1 MKFVRSLQNE
11 IVISFILLAMF
22 PSLIGGGVTLIYF
35 QNMME
40 KEAQQNLQHVT
51 ALWDLATDQWY
62 QNAAKDIRQLANTP
76 DLWQA
81 EEFAQRSLFE
91 PDHYA
96 GIWQL
101 NSEGQLLQTIKSGEL
116 PEETKWET
124 LEEFNQAEL
133 GPLQLLESG
142 TIVLPIRVDV
152 ANEELIGRDQTN
164 SYLLALLSSQSMM
177 ELFTGKNQD
186 GQSRGFFADSKGNV
200 LSFIPDRS
208 LSDETWQLIGNCREE
223 VTGSGIVVNDFGDDV
238 VTAYRWLGYPNAC
251 LIVEVDREIAIGKLG
266 VRLPLLVALILGIII
281 GISLLGVRF
290 LSRHLM
296 QPINELVGIVN
307 KVADGD
313 FTSRPKESQLVEIK
327 KLHRAFTDMANSLE
341 TYNRYLEER
350 VSQRTLEL
358 NEKNLQLRETMRLL
372 DEEKKKQ
379 VQQAYNAGIVE
390 HAISVL
396 HNIGNAITPLA
407 VRLQKLHQNKVESQ
421 FSSYLQQLCS
431 LLEQHQSDLE
441 DFFCS
446 SRGQQFLPFLKQLTQ
461 TSDQQKEDELK
472 SMDVMAHQLDH
483 ITEIIALQQKYATQQ
498 SNTEEIQISQVI
510 DDAMEMMKPAFDKR
524 NIIVLEE
531 VQPELPRIQNDPNK
545 LVQIFMNL
553 FKNSIESI
561 DQCLR
566 APKEGYQGRVRV
578 GVGTVGVDQLHIYVK
593 DNGQGAEPE
602 SLKRAFE
609 FGYSTKKRGSGFGL
623 HDCANFIRFH
633 KGTVELTSEGIG
645 KGATITFT
653 LPITKSKNE
662 KDEQGA

>member
-76 DLWQA
+76 NLWQA

-116 PEETKWET
+116 PEETRWET
-124 LEEFNQAEL
+124 LKEFNQAEL
-133 GPLQLLESG
+133 GPLQLLKSG

-164 SYLLALLSSQSMM
+164 SYLLALLSSQLMM

-566 APKEGYQGRVRV
+566 APKEGYQGTVRV

>member
-76 DLWQA
+76 NLWQA

-142 TIVLPIRVDV
+142 TMVLPIRVDV

-164 SYLLALLSSQSMM
+164 SYLLALLSSQLMM

-566 APKEGYQGRVRV
+566 APKEGYQGTVRV

>member
-1 MKFVRSLQNE
+1 M
-11 IVISFILLAMF
+11 
-22 PSLIGGGVTLIYF
+22 
-35 QNMME
+35 
-40 KEAQQNLQHVT
+40 
-51 ALWDLATDQWY
+51 
-62 QNAAKDIRQLANTP
+62 
-76 DLWQA
+76 
-81 EEFAQRSLFE
+81 
-91 PDHYA
+91 
-96 GIWQL
+96 
-101 NSEGQLLQTIKSGEL
+101 
-116 PEETKWET
+116 
-124 LEEFNQAEL
+124 
-133 GPLQLLESG
+133 
-142 TIVLPIRVDV
+142 RVDV

-164 SYLLALLSSQSMM
+164 TYLLALLSSQSMM
-177 ELFTGKNQD
+177 ELFAGKNQD

-200 LSFIPDRS
+200 LSFMPDRT

-223 VTGSGIVVNDFGDDV
+223 FTGSGIVVNDFGDDV

-266 VRLPLLVALILGIII
+266 TRLPLLVALILGIII

-407 VRLQKLHQNKVESQ
+407 VRLQKLHQNKVDSQ

-431 LLEQHQSDLE
+431 LLEQHQSDLG
-441 DFFCS
+441 DFFSS

-498 SNTEEIQISQVI
+498 SSTEEIQISQVI

-566 APKEGYQGRVRV
+566 APVEGYQGTVKV
-578 GVGTVGVDQLHIYVK
+578 GVGTVGVDHLHIYVK

-623 HDCANFIRFH
+623 HNCANFIRFH

-662 KDEQGA
+662 KDEQEA

>member
-76 DLWQA
+76 NLWQA

-116 PEETKWET
+116 PEETRWET
-124 LEEFNQAEL
+124 LVEFNQAEL
-133 GPLQLLESG
+133 GPLQLLKSG

-177 ELFTGKNQD
+177 ELFTGKNRD

-200 LSFIPDRS
+200 LSFMPDRT
-208 LSDETWQLIGNCREE
+208 LSDETWQLIENCREE

-266 VRLPLLVALILGIII
+266 TRLPLLVALILGIII

-407 VRLQKLHQNKVESQ
+407 VRLQKLHQNKVDSQ

-431 LLEQHQSDLE
+431 LLEQHQSDLG
-441 DFFCS
+441 DFFSS

-498 SNTEEIQISQVI
+498 SSTEEIQISQVI

-566 APKEGYQGRVRV
+566 APVEGYQGTVKV
-578 GVGTVGVDQLHIYVK
+578 GVGTVGVDHLHIYVK

-662 KDEQGA
+662 KDEQEA

>member
-76 DLWQA
+76 NLWQA

-116 PEETKWET
+116 PEETRWET
-124 LEEFNQAEL
+124 LKEFNQAEL

-164 SYLLALLSSQSMM
+164 SYLLALLSSQLMM
-177 ELFTGKNQD
+177 ELFTGTNQD
-186 GQSRGFFADSKGNV
+186 GQRRGFFADSKGNV
-200 LSFIPDRS
+200 LSFNPDRS
-208 LSDETWQLIGNCREE
+208 LSDETWQLIENCREE

-251 LIVEVDREIAIGKLG
+251 LILEVDREIAIGKLG
-266 VRLPLLVALILGIII
+266 VRLPLLVALIFGIII

-566 APKEGYQGRVRV
+566 APKEGYQGTVRV

>member
-51 ALWDLATDQWY
+51 ALWDLATVQWY

-76 DLWQA
+76 NLWQA

-116 PEETKWET
+116 PEETRWET
-124 LEEFNQAEL
+124 LKEFNQAEL
-133 GPLQLLESG
+133 GPLQLLKSG

-164 SYLLALLSSQSMM
+164 SYLLALLSSQLMM

-431 LLEQHQSDLE
+431 LLEQHQSDLG
-441 DFFCS
+441 DFFSS

>member
-76 DLWQA
+76 NLWQA

-116 PEETKWET
+116 PEETRWET
-124 LEEFNQAEL
+124 LKEFNQAEL
-133 GPLQLLESG
+133 GPLQLLKSG

-164 SYLLALLSSQSMM
+164 SYLLALLSSQLMM

-223 VTGSGIVVNDFGDDV
+223 VTGSGIVVNDFGDDA

-431 LLEQHQSDLE
+431 LLEQHQSDLG
-441 DFFCS
+441 DFFSS

>member
-40 KEAQQNLQHVT
+40 KEAQQNLQHV
-51 ALWDLATDQWY
+51 AELWNLATDQWY

-76 DLWQA
+76 NLWQA

-116 PEETKWET
+116 PEETRWET
-124 LEEFNQAEL
+124 LVEFNQAEL
-133 GPLQLLESG
+133 GPLQLLKSG

-177 ELFTGKNQD
+177 ELFTGKNRD

-200 LSFIPDRS
+200 LSFMPDRT

-223 VTGSGIVVNDFGDDV
+223 FTGSGIVVNDFGDDV

-266 VRLPLLVALILGIII
+266 TRLPLLVALILGIII

-407 VRLQKLHQNKVESQ
+407 VRLQKLHQNKVDSQ

-431 LLEQHQSDLE
+431 LLEQHQSDLG
-441 DFFCS
+441 DFFSS

-498 SNTEEIQISQVI
+498 SSTEEIQISQVI

-566 APKEGYQGRVRV
+566 APVEGYQGTVKV
-578 GVGTVGVDQLHIYVK
+578 GVGTVGVDHLHIYVK

-662 KDEQGA
+662 KDEQEA

>member
-51 ALWDLATDQWY
+51 ALWDLAADQWF

-76 DLWQA
+76 NLWQA

-116 PEETKWET
+116 PEETRWET
-124 LEEFNQAEL
+124 LKAFNQAEL
-133 GPLQLLESG
+133 GPLQLLKSG
-142 TIVLPIRVDV
+142 KIVLPIRVDV

-164 SYLLALLSSQSMM
+164 SYLLALLSSQLMM

-208 LSDETWQLIGNCREE
+208 LSDETWQLIGNCREK

-281 GISLLGVRF
+281 GISLLGVRC

-431 LLEQHQSDLE
+431 LLEQHQSDLG
-441 DFFCS
+441 DFFSS
-446 SRGQQFLPFLKQLTQ
+446 SRGQQFLPFLQQLTQ

-662 KDEQGA
+662 KDKQGA

>member
-40 KEAQQNLQHVT
+40 KEAQQNLQYVT
-51 ALWDLATDQWY
+51 ELWDLATDQWY

-76 DLWQA
+76 NLWQA

-116 PEETKWET
+116 PEETRWET
-124 LEEFNQAEL
+124 LVEFNQAEL
-133 GPLQLLESG
+133 GPLQLLKSG

-177 ELFTGKNQD
+177 ELFTGKNRD

-200 LSFIPDRS
+200 LSFMPDRT

-223 VTGSGIVVNDFGDDV
+223 FTGSGIVVNDFGDDV

-266 VRLPLLVALILGIII
+266 TRLPLLVALILGIII

-407 VRLQKLHQNKVESQ
+407 VRLQKLHQNKVDSQ

-431 LLEQHQSDLE
+431 LLEQHQSDLG
-441 DFFCS
+441 DFFSS

-566 APKEGYQGRVRV
+566 APVEGYQGTVKV
-578 GVGTVGVDQLHIYVK
+578 GVGTVGVDHLHIYVK

-662 KDEQGA
+662 KDEQEA

>member
-76 DLWQA
+76 NLWQA

-116 PEETKWET
+116 PEETRWET
-124 LEEFNQAEL
+124 LKEFNQAEL
-133 GPLQLLESG
+133 GPLQLLKSG

-164 SYLLALLSSQSMM
+164 SYLLALLSSQLMM

-441 DFFCS
+441 DFFSS

-566 APKEGYQGRVRV
+566 APKEGYQGTVRV

>member
-22 PSLIGGGVTLIYF
+22 PSLIGGAVTLIYF

-40 KEAQQNLQHVT
+40 KEAQQNLEHVAELW
-51 ALWDLATDQWY
+51 ALASDQWY

-76 DLWQA
+76 NLWQA
-81 EEFAQRSLFE
+81 EAFAQRSLFE

-101 NSEGQLLQTIKSGEL
+101 NSEGQLLQTIKAGEL
-116 PEETKWET
+116 PEETGWET
-124 LEEFNQAEL
+124 LKEFNQAEL
-133 GPLQLLESG
+133 GPLQLLKSG
-142 TIVLPIRVDV
+142 AIVLPIRVDV
-152 ANEELIGRDQTN
+152 ANEELVGRDQTN
-164 SYLLALLSSQSMM
+164 SKLLALLNSQSMT
-177 ELFTGKNQD
+177 ELFTTRNQD
-186 GQSRGFFADSKGNV
+186 GQSRGFFADSAGNV
-200 LSFIPDRS
+200 LSFMPDRS

-223 VTGSGIVVNDFGDDV
+223 VTGSGVVVNDFGDDV

-266 VRLPLLVALILGIII
+266 VRLPLLVALIFGIII

-296 QPINELVGIVN
+296 QPIHELVGIVN
-307 KVADGD
+307 QVADGD

-431 LLEQHQSDLE
+431 LLEQHEGDLG
-441 DFFCS
+441 DFFS
-446 SRGQQFLPFLKQLTQ
+446 SPRGQQFLPFLKQLTQ

-498 SNTEEIQISQVI
+498 SNTEEVQIEQVI

-524 NIIVLEE
+524 NIMVIEE
-531 VQPELPRIQNDPNK
+531 VQPELPKIQNDPNK

-566 APKEGYQGRVRV
+566 APKDGYQGRVRV
-578 GVGTVGVDQLHIYVK
+578 GVTILGSDQLQIYVE

-633 KGTVELTSEGIG
+633 KGIVELTSEGIG
-645 KGATITFT
+645 KGAKITFT

-662 KDEQGA
+662 KEEQEA

>member
-76 DLWQA
+76 NLWQA

-164 SYLLALLSSQSMM
+164 SYLLALLSSQLMM

-251 LIVEVDREIAIGKLG
+251 LIVEVDREIAIGKHG

-461 TSDQQKEDELK
+461 TSDQQKGDELK

-566 APKEGYQGRVRV
+566 APKEGYQGTVRV

>member
-76 DLWQA
+76 NLWQA

-116 PEETKWET
+116 PEETRWET
-124 LEEFNQAEL
+124 LKEFNQAEL
-133 GPLQLLESG
+133 GPLQLLKSG

-164 SYLLALLSSQSMM
+164 SYLLALLSSQLMM

-200 LSFIPDRS
+200 LSFNPDRS
-208 LSDETWQLIGNCREE
+208 LSDETWQLIENCREE

-431 LLEQHQSDLE
+431 LLEQHQSDLG
-441 DFFCS
+441 DFFSS

-566 APKEGYQGRVRV
+566 APKEGYQGTVRV

>member
-76 DLWQA
+76 NLWQA

-116 PEETKWET
+116 PEETRWET

-133 GPLQLLESG
+133 GPLQLLKSG

-164 SYLLALLSSQSMM
+164 SYLLALLSSQLMM

-441 DFFCS
+441 DFFSS

>member
-76 DLWQA
+76 NLWQA

-116 PEETKWET
+116 PEETRWET
-124 LEEFNQAEL
+124 LKEFNQAEL
-133 GPLQLLESG
+133 GPLQLLKSG

-164 SYLLALLSSQSMM
+164 SYLLALLSSQLMM

-431 LLEQHQSDLE
+431 LLEQHQSDLG
-441 DFFCS
+441 DFFSS

>member
-40 KEAQQNLQHVT
+40 KEAQQNLQYVT
-51 ALWDLATDQWY
+51 ELWDLATDQWY

-76 DLWQA
+76 NLWQA

-116 PEETKWET
+116 PEETRWET
-124 LEEFNQAEL
+124 LVEFNQAEL
-133 GPLQLLESG
+133 GPLQLLKSG

-177 ELFTGKNQD
+177 ELFTGKNRD

-200 LSFIPDRS
+200 LSFMPDRT

-223 VTGSGIVVNDFGDDV
+223 FTGSGIVVNDFGDDV

-407 VRLQKLHQNKVESQ
+407 VRLQKLHQNKVDSQ

-431 LLEQHQSDLE
+431 LLEQHQSDLG
-441 DFFCS
+441 DFFSS

-498 SNTEEIQISQVI
+498 SSTEEIQISQVI

-566 APKEGYQGRVRV
+566 APVEGYQGTVKV
-578 GVGTVGVDQLHIYVK
+578 GVGTVGVDHLHIYVK

-662 KDEQGA
+662 KDEQEA

>member
-76 DLWQA
+76 NLWQA

-116 PEETKWET
+116 PEETRWET
-124 LEEFNQAEL
+124 LKEFNQAEL

-200 LSFIPDRS
+200 LSFMPDRS

>member
-76 DLWQA
+76 NLWQA

-116 PEETKWET
+116 PEETRWET
-124 LEEFNQAEL
+124 LKEFNQAEL
-133 GPLQLLESG
+133 GPLQLLKSG

-164 SYLLALLSSQSMM
+164 SYLLALLSSQLMM

-200 LSFIPDRS
+200 LSFMPDRS

-566 APKEGYQGRVRV
+566 APKEGYQGTVRV

>member
-40 KEAQQNLQHVT
+40 KEAQQNLQYVT
-51 ALWDLATDQWY
+51 ELWDLATDQWY

-76 DLWQA
+76 NLWQA

-116 PEETKWET
+116 PEETRWET
-124 LEEFNQAEL
+124 LVEFNQAEL
-133 GPLQLLESG
+133 GPLQLLKSG
-142 TIVLPIRVDV
+142 TTVLPIRVDV

-177 ELFTGKNQD
+177 ELFTGKNRD

-200 LSFIPDRS
+200 LSFMPDRT

-223 VTGSGIVVNDFGDDV
+223 FTGSGIVVNDFGDDV

-266 VRLPLLVALILGIII
+266 TRLPLLVALILGIII

-407 VRLQKLHQNKVESQ
+407 VRLQKLHQNKVDSQ

-431 LLEQHQSDLE
+431 LLEQHQSDLG
-441 DFFCS
+441 DFFSS

-498 SNTEEIQISQVI
+498 SSTEEIQISQVI

-566 APKEGYQGRVRV
+566 APVEGYQGTVKV
-578 GVGTVGVDQLHIYVK
+578 GVGTVGVDHLHIYVK

-662 KDEQGA
+662 KDEQEA

>member
-76 DLWQA
+76 NLWQA

-164 SYLLALLSSQSMM
+164 SYLLALLSSQLMM

-431 LLEQHQSDLE
+431 LLEQHQSDFE
-441 DFFCS
+441 DFFSS

-566 APKEGYQGRVRV
+566 APKEGYQGTVRV

>member
-76 DLWQA
+76 NLWQA

-116 PEETKWET
+116 PEETRWET
-124 LEEFNQAEL
+124 LKEFNQAEL

-164 SYLLALLSSQSMM
+164 SYLLALLSSQLMM

-208 LSDETWQLIGNCREE
+208 LSDETWQLIENCREE
-223 VTGSGIVVNDFGDDV
+223 VTGSGIVVNDFGDDA

-266 VRLPLLVALILGIII
+266 ARLPLLFALILGIII

>member
-76 DLWQA
+76 NLWQA

-116 PEETKWET
+116 PEETRWET
-124 LEEFNQAEL
+124 LKEFNQAEL
-133 GPLQLLESG
+133 GPLQLLKSG

-164 SYLLALLSSQSMM
+164 SYLLALLSSQLMM

-431 LLEQHQSDLE
+431 LLEQHQSDLG
-441 DFFCS
+441 DFFSS

-461 TSDQQKEDELK
+461 TADQQKEDELK

-524 NIIVLEE
+524 NIIVLED

>member
-51 ALWDLATDQWY
+51 ELWDLATDQWY

-76 DLWQA
+76 NLWQA

-116 PEETKWET
+116 PEETRWET
-124 LEEFNQAEL
+124 LVEFNQAEL
-133 GPLQLLESG
+133 GPLQLLKSG

-177 ELFTGKNQD
+177 ELFTGKNRD

-200 LSFIPDRS
+200 LSFMPDRT

-223 VTGSGIVVNDFGDDV
+223 FTGSGIVVNDFGDDV

-266 VRLPLLVALILGIII
+266 TRLPLLVALILGIII

-407 VRLQKLHQNKVESQ
+407 VRLQKLHQNKVDSQ

-431 LLEQHQSDLE
+431 LLEQHQSDLG
-441 DFFCS
+441 DFFSS

-498 SNTEEIQISQVI
+498 SSTEEIQISQVI

-566 APKEGYQGRVRV
+566 APVEGYQGTVKV
-578 GVGTVGVDQLHIYVK
+578 GVGTVGVDHLHIYVK

-662 KDEQGA
+662 KDEQEA

>member
-76 DLWQA
+76 NLWQA

-133 GPLQLLESG
+133 GPLQLLKSG

-164 SYLLALLSSQSMM
+164 SYLLALLSSQLMM

-431 LLEQHQSDLE
+431 LLEQHQSDLG
-441 DFFCS
+441 DFLSS
-446 SRGQQFLPFLKQLTQ
+446 SRGKQFLPFLKQLTQ

>member
-40 KEAQQNLQHVT
+40 KEAQQNLQYVT
-51 ALWDLATDQWY
+51 ELWDLATDQWY
-62 QNAAKDIRQLANTP
+62 QNAAKDIRQLAYTP
-76 DLWQA
+76 NLWQA

-116 PEETKWET
+116 PEETRWET
-124 LEEFNQAEL
+124 LVEFNQAEL
-133 GPLQLLESG
+133 GPLQLLKSG

-177 ELFTGKNQD
+177 ELFTGKNRD

-200 LSFIPDRS
+200 LSFMPDRT

-223 VTGSGIVVNDFGDDV
+223 FTGSGIVVNDFGDDV

-266 VRLPLLVALILGIII
+266 TRLPLLVALILGIII

-407 VRLQKLHQNKVESQ
+407 VRLQKLHQNKVDSQ

-431 LLEQHQSDLE
+431 LLEQHQSDLG
-441 DFFCS
+441 DFFSS

-498 SNTEEIQISQVI
+498 SSTEEIQISQVI

-566 APKEGYQGRVRV
+566 APVEGYQGTVKV
-578 GVGTVGVDQLHIYVK
+578 GVGTVGVDHLHIYVK

-662 KDEQGA
+662 KDEQEA

>member
-22 PSLIGGGVTLIYF
+22 PSLIGGVVTLIYF

-76 DLWQA
+76 NLWQA

-164 SYLLALLSSQSMM
+164 SYLLALLSSQLMM
-177 ELFTGKNQD
+177 ELFTGTNQD
-186 GQSRGFFADSKGNV
+186 GQRRGFFADSKGNV

-431 LLEQHQSDLE
+431 LLEQHQSDLG
-441 DFFCS
+441 DFFSS

>member
-76 DLWQA
+76 NLWQA

-164 SYLLALLSSQSMM
+164 SYLLALLSSQLMM

-441 DFFCS
+441 DFFSS

>member
-40 KEAQQNLQHVT
+40 KEAQQNLQYVT
-51 ALWDLATDQWY
+51 ELWDLATDQWY

-76 DLWQA
+76 NLWQA

-116 PEETKWET
+116 PEETRWET
-124 LEEFNQAEL
+124 LVEFNQAEL
-133 GPLQLLESG
+133 GPLQLLKSG

-177 ELFTGKNQD
+177 ELFTGKNRD

-200 LSFIPDRS
+200 LSFMPDRT

-223 VTGSGIVVNDFGDDV
+223 FTGSGIVVNDFGDDV

-266 VRLPLLVALILGIII
+266 TRLPLLVALILGIII

-407 VRLQKLHQNKVESQ
+407 VRLQKLHQNKVDSQ

-431 LLEQHQSDLE
+431 LLEQHQSDLG
-441 DFFCS
+441 DFFSS

-498 SNTEEIQISQVI
+498 SSTEEIQISQVI

-566 APKEGYQGRVRV
+566 APVEGYQGTVKV
-578 GVGTVGVDQLHIYVK
+578 GVGTVGVDHLHIYVK

-662 KDEQGA
+662 KDEQEA

>member
-76 DLWQA
+76 NLWQA

-164 SYLLALLSSQSMM
+164 SYLLALLSSQLMM

-566 APKEGYQGRVRV
+566 APKEGYQGTVRV

>member
-1 MKFVRSLQNE
+1 M
-11 IVISFILLAMF
+11 
-22 PSLIGGGVTLIYF
+22 TLIYF

-40 KEAQQNLQHVT
+40 KEAQQNLEYVIELW
-51 ALWDLATDQWY
+51 ALASDQWY

-76 DLWQA
+76 NLWHA
-81 EEFAQRSLFE
+81 EAFAQRSLFE
-91 PDHYA
+91 PDHYV

-116 PEETKWET
+116 LEETRWEP
-124 LEEFNQAEL
+124 LKEFNQAEL
-133 GPLQLLESG
+133 GPLQLLKSG

-152 ANEELIGRDQTN
+152 SNEELIGRDQTN
-164 SYLLALLSSQSMM
+164 SNLLALLSSQSMM
-177 ELFTGKNQD
+177 ELFIDRNQD
-186 GQSRGFFADSKGNV
+186 GQSRGFFADSMGNA

-208 LSDETWQLIGNCREE
+208 MSDETWQLIGNCRDEI
-223 VTGSGIVVNDFGDDV
+223 TGSGVVVNDFGDDV

-251 LIVEVDREIAIGKLG
+251 LVVEVNREIAIGKLG
-266 VRLPLLVALILGIII
+266 VRLPLLVALIFGIII
-281 GISLLGVRF
+281 IISLLGVRF

-296 QPINELVGIVN
+296 QPIHELVGIVN

-421 FSSYLQQLCS
+421 FSSYLQQLYS

-441 DFFCS
+441 DFFSS

-566 APKEGYQGRVRV
+566 APKEGYQGTVRV

>member
-40 KEAQQNLQHVT
+40 KEAQQNLQYVT
-51 ALWDLATDQWY
+51 ELWDLATDQWY

-76 DLWQA
+76 NLWQA

-116 PEETKWET
+116 PEETRWET

-133 GPLQLLESG
+133 GPLQLLKSG

-177 ELFTGKNQD
+177 ELFTGKNRD

-200 LSFIPDRS
+200 LSFMPDRT

-223 VTGSGIVVNDFGDDV
+223 FTGSGIVVNDFGDDV

-266 VRLPLLVALILGIII
+266 TRLPLLVALILGIII

-358 NEKNLQLRETMRLL
+358 NEKNLQLRETMLLL

-431 LLEQHQSDLE
+431 LLEQHQSDLG
-441 DFFCS
+441 DFFSS

-498 SNTEEIQISQVI
+498 SSTEEIQISQVI

-566 APKEGYQGRVRV
+566 APVEGYQGTVKV
-578 GVGTVGVDQLHIYVK
+578 GVGTVGVDHLHIYVK

-662 KDEQGA
+662 KDEQEA

>member
-76 DLWQA
+76 NLWQA

-164 SYLLALLSSQSMM
+164 SYLLALLSSQLMM

-431 LLEQHQSDLE
+431 LLEQHQSDLG
-441 DFFCS
+441 DFFSS

>member
-76 DLWQA
+76 NLWQA

-116 PEETKWET
+116 PEKTRWET

-133 GPLQLLESG
+133 GPLQLLKSG

-164 SYLLALLSSQSMM
+164 SYLLALLSSQLMM

-441 DFFCS
+441 DFFSS

>member
-40 KEAQQNLQHVT
+40 KEAQQNLQYVT
-51 ALWDLATDQWY
+51 ELWDLATDQWY

-76 DLWQA
+76 NLWQA

-116 PEETKWET
+116 PEETRWET
-124 LEEFNQAEL
+124 LVEFNQAEL
-133 GPLQLLESG
+133 GPLQLLKSG

-177 ELFTGKNQD
+177 ELFTGKNRD

-200 LSFIPDRS
+200 LSFMPDRT

-223 VTGSGIVVNDFGDDV
+223 FTGSGIVVNDFGDDV

-266 VRLPLLVALILGIII
+266 ARLPLLVALILGIII

-407 VRLQKLHQNKVESQ
+407 VRLQKLHQNKVDSQ

-431 LLEQHQSDLE
+431 LLEQHQSDLG
-441 DFFCS
+441 DFFSS

-498 SNTEEIQISQVI
+498 SSTEEIQISQVI

-566 APKEGYQGRVRV
+566 APVEGYQGTVKV
-578 GVGTVGVDQLHIYVK
+578 GVGTVGVDHLHIYVK
-593 DNGQGAEPE
+593 DNGQGAEPK

-662 KDEQGA
+662 KDEQEA

>member
-76 DLWQA
+76 NLWQA

-116 PEETKWET
+116 PEETRWET
-124 LEEFNQAEL
+124 LKEFNQAEL
-133 GPLQLLESG
+133 GPLQLLKSG

-164 SYLLALLSSQSMM
+164 SYLLALLSSQLMM

-431 LLEQHQSDLE
+431 LLEQHQSDLG
-441 DFFCS
+441 DFFSS

-566 APKEGYQGRVRV
+566 APKEGYQGTVRV

>member
-76 DLWQA
+76 NLWQA

-133 GPLQLLESG
+133 GPLQLLKSG

-164 SYLLALLSSQSMM
+164 SYLLALLSSQLMM

-441 DFFCS
+441 DFFSS